1 MTHARFVAALDVGTT
16 GVKCLIVDPTSGPV
30 ATAYVEHRPV
40 RPAPDRVEQDPAVIG
55 TGIER
60 AIRRALRGTR
70 AYGTVAAIAVT
81 GARATF
87 VCLDRAGRPATPFVI
102 WQDQRAGDIST
113 DVASRYGAARSF
125 DRSGVPL
132 GPIASASKLRW
143 FADHEP
149 ATWARVDCVATAPG
163 FALLAL
169 GAEASVTTP
178 SAAAYVGLLDARLRT
193 WSDELLAAFGL
204 PSTVLPVI
212 VAEGSIVGF
221 VPPQVAERTGLPAGT
236 PLVAAPSDWAST
248 LTGCGALET
257 GEAAAYLGT
266 GGALGAIVDAPILDE
281 ASGLSCLPASTVGR
295 YALEG
300 LLVTGAAPYR
310 WLRDLLTDRVRERG
324 PVGYARLER
333 LARASRTGRRGVV
346 ALPAFAGLG
355 APEPDPLARATY
367 AGLGLDTRTGDL
379 VRATI
384 EGIALDL
391 RALLD
396 VVGRIAAPVQRLVL
410 TGPPA
415 ASPLWSQIVAD
426 ALEVVVDTVH
436 PADPTALGAAAV
448 AVVGLDG
455 VDPLTDPPAHARAV
469 RAAVRRMTTRA
480 RSYRPRPADV
490 AVLAEVRAIRAALAR
505 QLREGGT
512 HVRLAAVR
520 NGRTAFGGVEQPD
533 LSESPDRRMEEQ
545 R

>member
-1 MTHARFVAALDVGTT
+1 VTLVRFVVALDVGTT
-16 GVKCLIVDPTSGPV
+16 GVKCLIVDPDSGPV
-30 ATAYVEHRPV
+30 SMAYVEHRPA

-55 TGIER
+55 AGIER

-102 WQDQRAGDIST
+102 WQDQRASEICA

-125 DRSGVPL
+125 DRSGLPL

-149 ATWARVDCVATAPG
+149 TMWAGVDCIATAPG

-169 GAEASVTTP
+169 GAESSVTTP
-178 SAAAYVGLLDARLRT
+178 SAAAYVGLLDVRRRT
-193 WSDELLAAFGL
+193 WSDELVAAFGL
-204 PSTVLPVI
+204 PSTVLPTI
-212 VAEGSIVGF
+212 VAEGTIVGF
-221 VPPQVAERTGLPAGT
+221 VSPQVAERTGLPAGT
-236 PLVAAPSDWAST
+236 PLVAAPSDWACT
-248 LTGCGALET
+248 LAGCGALEA

-266 GGALGAIVDAPILDE
+266 GGALGAIVEGPILDE
-281 ASGLSCLPASTVGR
+281 TSGLSCLPASTEGR

-310 WLRDLLTDRVRERG
+310 WLRDLLTDRARERG

-333 LARASRTGRRGVV
+333 LGRTSRTGSRGVV
-346 ALPAFAGLG
+346 ALPAFAGVG

-367 AGLGLDTRTGDL
+367 AGLGLDTRSGDL

-391 RALLD
+391 RILLD
-396 VVGRIAAPVQRLVL
+396 AVGRTATQVPRLVL

-415 ASPLWSQIVAD
+415 ASGLWSQIVAD

-448 AVVGLDG
+448 AVVALDG
-455 VDPLTDPPAHARAV
+455 VDPATDPSVHARAV

-480 RSYRPRPADV
+480 RSYRPRQADV
-490 AVLAEVRAIRAALAR
+490 AVLADVRAIRTALAR

-512 HVRLAAVR
+512 HVRLAALR
-520 NGRTAFGGVEQPD
+520 NGRAATNGVAPPD
-533 LSESPDRRMEEQ
+533 PGEPPDRRMEE
-545 R
+545 RP

>member
-1 MTHARFVAALDVGTT
+1 MRLVAALDVGTT
-16 GVKCLIVDPTSGPV
+16 GVKCLVVDPASGPV
-30 ATAYVEHRPV
+30 ATAYVEHRPN
-40 RPAPDRVEQDPAVIG
+40 RPAPDRVEQHPALIAA
-55 TGIER
+55 GIEL
-60 AIRRALRGTR
+60 AIRRALRGSR
-70 AYGTVAAIAVT
+70 AYGTVAALAVT

-87 VCLDRAGRPATPFVI
+87 VCLDRAGLPATPFVI
-102 WQDQRAGDIST
+102 WQDQRGGDICT
-113 DVASRYGAARSF
+113 AVASRFGAARSF
-125 DRSGVPL
+125 NRSGLPL

-149 ATWARVDCVATAPG
+149 ATWARVDRVATAPG

-169 GAEASVTTP
+169 GADASVTTP

-204 PSTVLPVI
+204 ASSVLPAI
-212 VAEGSIVGF
+212 VAEGTTVGF
-221 VPPQVAERTGLPAGT
+221 VSPQVAERTGLPAGT

-248 LTGCGALET
+248 LAGCGALET

-266 GGALGAIVDAPILDE
+266 GGALGAIVDRPILDE
-281 ASGLSCLPASTVGR
+281 AAGLSCLPASTEGR

-310 WLRDLLTDRVRERG
+310 WLRDLLVDRVRERG
-324 PVGYARLER
+324 SVGYARLAR
-333 LARASRTGRRGVV
+333 LARASRTGSRGVV

-355 APEPDPLARATY
+355 APEPDPLARAAY
-367 AGLGLDTRTGDL
+367 AGIGLDTRPGDL

-384 EGIALDL
+384 EGVALDL

-396 VVGRIAAPVQRLVL
+396 VVGQIAAPVRRLAL

-415 ASPLWSQIVAD
+415 ASPLWSQVVAD

-455 VDPLTDPPAHARAV
+455 VDPTTDPPAHARAV

-490 AVLAEVRAIRAALAR
+490 AVLAEVREIRAALAR
-505 QLREGGT
+505 QLRDGGI
-512 HVRLAAVR
+512 HERLAAVR
-520 NGRTAFGGVEQPD
+520 NGRTPFRSPHQPD
-533 LSESPDRRMEEQ
+533 PSPPPERHTEE
-545 R
+545 RP